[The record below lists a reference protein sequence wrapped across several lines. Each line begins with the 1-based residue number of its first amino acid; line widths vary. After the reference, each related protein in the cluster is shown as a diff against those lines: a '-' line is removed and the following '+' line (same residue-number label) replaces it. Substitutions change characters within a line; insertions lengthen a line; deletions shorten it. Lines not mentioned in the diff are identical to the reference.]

1 MPELPEVETIV
12 RDLKKR
18 VIGAGIQR
26 VDFLNGSVWRNGKP
40 SPRSLIHCKIENIE
54 RTGKNILIHLSNNR
68 TLVIHLKMTGRLTFE
83 DSRTPLAKHTH
94 FAVKLDRGE
103 IRFNDVRR
111 FGYLDLVESSKLGR
125 VDYLAR
131 LGPDPLL
138 ISEND
143 FIGIIRSKRRII
155 KSLLLDQNVISGLGN
170 IYTDEA
176 LFRAGI
182 HPRRISSGLSRKR
195 IGRLHQS
202 IVEILKAAIEGR
214 GSSVGDYV
222 DGSGLPGF
230 YQERHMVYGRE
241 GQPCFQCSKPVKRE
255 IIGSRSAHFCTRCQR

>member
-12 RDLKKR
+12 RDLKER
-18 VIGAGIQR
+18 VIGAGIR
-26 VDFLNGSVWRNGKP
+26 GVDFLNGSVWRNGKP
-40 SPRSLIHCKIENIE
+40 LSRSLIRKRITNIE
-54 RTGKNILIHLSNNR
+54 RMGKNILIHLSNNR

-94 FAVKLDRGE
+94 FAIRLDNGE
-103 IRFNDVRR
+103 LRYSDVRR
-111 FGYLDLVESSKLGR
+111 FGYLDLVESSKLDR
-125 VDYLAR
+125 VDYLAQ
-131 LGPDPLL
+131 LGPDPLR
-138 ISEND
+138 ISENE
-143 FIGIIRSKRRII
+143 FITIIRSKRRII
-155 KSLLLDQNVISGLGN
+155 KSLLLDQSVIAGLGN

-182 HPRRISSGLSRKR
+182 HPRRISSSLSRKR
-195 IGRLHQS
+195 VGRLHEA

-222 DGSGLPGF
+222 DGSGRPGF
-230 YQERHMVYGRE
+230 YKESHNVYGRE
-241 GQPCFQCSKPVKRE
+241 GKPCFQCSRHIKRE

>member
-12 RDLKKR
+12 GDLKKR
-18 VIGAGIQR
+18 IVGAGIQR
-26 VDFLNGSVWRNGKP
+26 VSFLNGSVWRNGKP
-40 SPRSLIHCKIENIE
+40 SSRYLIGKSIEDIE
-54 RTGKNILIHLSNNR
+54 RMGKNILIHLSNNR
-68 TLVIHLKMTGRLTFE
+68 TLVVHLKMTGRLTFE
-83 DSRTPLAKHTH
+83 DSGAPLVKHTH
-94 FAVKLDRGE
+94 LAIKLDNGE

-111 FGYLDLVESSKLGR
+111 FGYLDLVESSRLDR
-125 VDYLAR
+125 IDYLAR

-138 ISEND
+138 ISENE

-155 KSLLLDQNVISGLGN
+155 KSLLLDQSVISGLGN

-176 LFRAGI
+176 LFLAGI

-195 IGRLHQS
+195 IGRLHQA

-241 GQPCFQCSKPVKRE
+241 GQPCFRCSRPIKRE
-255 IIGSRSAHFCTRCQR
+255 VIGSRSAHYCTRCQR